1 MKNFWG
7 LFYAYHK
14 VGLSYVNLFAVYDV
28 NSILGF
34 FYFVPHKVV
43 DSVCFG
49 SFGGLSIILC
59 K

>member
-34 FYFVPHKVV
+34 FTLFPIR
-43 DSVCFG
+43 S
-49 SFGGLSIILC
+49 
-59 K
+59 